1 MLTQYVTW
9 SEIYVDEPEKH
20 WQNHQCGFSPL
31 PYLSAHSNF
40 LQFFLL
46 PFPGSYLHQM
56 WVTSCNRC
64 EQPSRKLNTSSNVEL
79 ITMGPAAPVWEDT
92 VILCHVVLCLS
103 AVGAAWWPPRGPQM
117 TGRKWIRFPFLPVEE
132 SYDCDDVSQGGET
145 AAGLHCLIPDVL
157 RSGDSII
164 RVEQTNHVSSTPRS
178 NGLSNCLTWNQWSAM
193 KVSIQTEI
201 QIQKLIGNQS

>member
-1 MLTQYVTW
+1 MKLTVRSLFANSVRRLIW
-9 SEIYVDEPEKH
+9 NI
-20 WQNHQCGFSPL
+20 CGRAWKALTKTPNAASLLFHTCLHIPIF
-31 PYLSAHSNF
+31 AV
-40 LQFFLL
+40 FLL

-79 ITMGPAAPVWEDT
+79 ITMGPAAPGWEDT

-132 SYDCDDVSQGGET
+132 SYDCDDANSVF
-145 AAGLHCLIPDVL
+145 
-157 RSGDSII
+157 
-164 RVEQTNHVSSTPRS
+164 PREVRQR
-178 NGLSNCLTWNQWSAM
+178 LAYI
-193 KVSIQTEI
+193 V
-201 QIQKLIGNQS
+201 